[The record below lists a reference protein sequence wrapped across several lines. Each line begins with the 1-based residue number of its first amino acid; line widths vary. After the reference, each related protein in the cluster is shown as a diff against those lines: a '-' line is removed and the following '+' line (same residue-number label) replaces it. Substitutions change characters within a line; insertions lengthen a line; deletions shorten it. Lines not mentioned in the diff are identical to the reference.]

1 MADTPTGTIAEDEP
15 DLIAQVQA
23 GDPSAYEPL
32 VLRHQDRIFTMVHRM
47 VGNHEDAC
55 DLTQEAFVSAYR
67 ALSNFRAESTFHTW
81 LYRIAVN
88 TVISFRR
95 RSRNVTQFSS
105 LSKDRDGDRD
115 DPLDPPDDSPGPA
128 EAAEVAERQQA
139 VLDATRQLDP
149 EFRDAIVLRDLQGCS
164 YEEMVEFLA
173 CPMGTV
179 KSRIH
184 RARLALKDL
193 LAPVIATPE

>member
-1 MADTPTGTIAEDEP
+1 MAVKPTGIIAEDERH
-15 DLIAQVQA
+15 LIARVQA
-23 GDPSAYEPL
+23 GDASAYEPL
-32 VLRHQDRIFTMVHRM
+32 VLTHQDRIFTMVRRM

-67 ALSNFRAESTFHTW
+67 ALRKFRAESSFHTW

-95 RSRNVTQFSS
+95 RRRNVTLFSS
-105 LSKDRDGDRD
+105 LSKNDDCDRD
-115 DPLDPPDDSPGPA
+115 DPLDPADHNPGPA
-128 EAAEVAERQQA
+128 EAAEVAERQRA
-139 VLDATRQLDP
+139 VLDATEQLDP

-164 YEEMVEFLA
+164 YDEMVEILA

-184 RARLALKDL
+184 RGRLALKEL
-193 LAPVIATPE
+193 LTPIIATPE